1 MADKLIL
8 FFEINDLFDWE
19 IVYSLFTKFILKPN
33 FCFFSI
39 FIGKNFLSTSL
50 LVLLVFLN
58 FKL

>member
-50 LVLLVFLN
+50 LVLLVF
-58 FKL
+58 F